1 MNRAPPEP
9 TPRDVFG
16 SCFTGKAGS
25 SPDVGGRGL
34 TQPAPPA
41 PPVFPGTRQRCGRS
55 HSAPP
60 GCWHQAR
67 EAAGLAVRVWTYG
80 HRRASFAGH
89 EDPGFSCRGF
99 WPLPSKLQGE
109 AEVRGR
115 AEMQTPHPVPW
126 ARPAPLP
133 LSCPLPSGS
142 LPPPPALLSS
152 SGSFSLLSSVSFSF
166 TCTDASIYPQSQSDL
181 YSFFH
186 SFFYLFITHR
196 NTQPPL

>member
-1 MNRAPPEP
+1 MNRAPPES

-16 SCFTGKAGS
+16 SCFTGKAGAR
-25 SPDVGGRGL
+25 PDVGGRGL
-34 TQPAPPA
+34 TQPAPA
-41 PPVFPGTRQRCGRS
+41 PPVFPS
-55 HSAPP
+55 HSALP
-60 GCWHQAR
+60 R
-67 EAAGLAVRVWTYG
+67 EAAGLAVRVWTYS
-80 HRRASFAGH
+80 HCRASSAGH

-109 AEVRGR
+109 AEVGGR

-126 ARPAPLP
+126 AQPAPLR

-152 SGSFSLLSSVSFSF
+152 SGSFSFLSSVSFSF
-166 TCTDASIYPQSQSDL
+166 TCTDASIYPRSQSDF
-181 YSFFH
+181 YTFFH
-186 SFFYLFITHR
+186 SFFYLLITHR